1 MTVPAQGDPIEFPA
15 GSAAGERAGMPT
27 GPAADPAARGAV
39 AGTGPA
45 TVLAYYYPQ
54 WHVDRVNESIHG
66 AGWTEWPLVRAA
78 RPRFAGHVQPKQ
90 PLWGAVDEASPAV
103 AGRAV
108 GAALDHGIDGFIVD
122 WYWYDNQP
130 FLHRALDE
138 GLLRAD
144 RMPEFRFALMWAN
157 HDWND
162 LYPARSGPQATLL
175 PAPNS
180 RYHARCAFR
189 HVIERYLTH
198 PSYWRIDGAA
208 YFSLYDVPAFVAGM
222 GGPAAAADVLAGFR
236 AAAAAAGVGDLH
248 LNGVVNFQIADPGAM
263 ATRLGFDSVTHYT
276 WWHHPDAGF
285 DTFPTTSY
293 PAVHARAREVWREF
307 DAALPVP
314 YLPNV
319 TVGWDPSPRTT
330 DWHMRGEDGYPYTSL
345 LADNSPDAVG
355 AALRDALAFVA
366 DRPGHRVVTVN
377 AWNEWTE
384 GSFLE
389 PERQY
394 GFGYLEAV
402 RDAVR
407 DAARHPLENSAAA
420 RHGGTA

>member
-1 MTVPAQGDPIEFPA
+1 MTVPTQG
-15 GSAAGERAGMPT
+15 GAAGFGAAAGPDRPLGT
-27 GPAADPAARGAV
+27 GSGAAGRDGRPPQEP
-39 AGTGPA
+39 GPA

-54 WHVDRVNESIHG
+54 WHVDEVNVRMHG
-66 AGWTEWPLVRAA
+66 AGWTEWPLVRGA

-90 PLWGAVDEASPAV
+90 PLWGAADEASPAV

-108 GAALDHGIDGFIVD
+108 GAALDHGIDGFLVD
-122 WYWYDNQP
+122 WYWYDNRP
-130 FLHRALDE
+130 FLNGALDG
-138 GLLRAD
+138 GLLRAE

-162 LYPARSGPQATLL
+162 LYPARSVRPATLL
-175 PAPNS
+175 PAPNT

-198 PSYWRIDGAA
+198 PSYWRIGGAA
-208 YFSLYDVPAFVAGM
+208 YFSIYDVPAFTAGM

-236 AAAAAAGVGDLH
+236 AAAAAAGVGELH
-248 LNGVVNFQIADPGAM
+248 LNGVTTFQIDDPGAM

-285 DTFPTTSY
+285 DSFPTTDY
-293 PAVHARAREVWREF
+293 RRVHDRARQVWREF
-307 DAALPVP
+307 DGSLPVP

-330 DWHMRGEDGYPYTSL
+330 DWDMRGEDGYPYTSL
-345 LADNSPDAVG
+345 LAGNSPEAVG
-355 AALRDALAFVA
+355 AALRDALDLVA
-366 DRPGHRVVTVN
+366 ARTEHRVVTVN
-377 AWNEWTE
+377 AWNEWSE

-402 RDAVR
+402 RAAVR
-407 DAARHPLENSAAA
+407 GAAGA
-420 RHGGTA
+420 RRGGTA